1 MKAHHRAGLAFSVA
15 SFDRRD
21 PGDAAGIRIFTR
33 AVELLTALAY
43 AKRSLPGGEEVLY
56 SAGFAKLEE
65 LMPKLEASRIDGSK
79 PSLNAFFTLALGRA
93 FQNASDKHRNNTVFS
108 MGGYFDPESAEE
120 TDALLWGM
128 GAFTRAADEVGSRP
142 ELSVGAEPVLN
153 ALIAGAMAS
162 LAIDERRVVLLRAEV
177 ETLWAPSLANPSGDV
192 VQPTWEA
199 LSIELGVSA
208 RPLHERAVRRI
219 NKYTRSTSALVVLA
233 RGGR

>member
-1 MKAHHRAGLAFSVA
+1 MKSHRRAGLAFSVA

-21 PGDAAGIRIFTR
+21 RGDAAGIRIFTR

-108 MGGYFDPESAEE
+108 MGGYFDPETADE

-128 GAFTRAADEVGSRP
+128 GAFTHAADEVGSRP
-142 ELSVGAEPVLN
+142 EPSVGTEPLLN
-153 ALIAGAMAS
+153 ALISAALAS
-162 LAIDERRVVLLRAEV
+162 LTIDERRVVLLRAEV
-177 ETLWAPSLANPSGDV
+177 ETLWAQSSANPSGDV

-199 LSIELGVSA
+199 LSIELGVAA
-208 RPLHERAVRRI
+208 RPLHERAVRKI
-219 NKYTRSTSALVVLA
+219 NKHIRTVGSLVLA
-233 RGGR
+233 TSGR

>member
-1 MKAHHRAGLAFSVA
+1 MKAHHGAGLAFSVG
-15 SFDRRD
+15 SFDRLD

-56 SAGFAKLEE
+56 AAGFAKLEE

-108 MGGYFDPESAEE
+108 IGGYFDPETADE

-128 GAFTRAADEVGSRP
+128 GAYAPAANEVDDRSER
-142 ELSVGAEPVLN
+142 SVGAEPLLN
-153 ALIAGAMAS
+153 ALISAALAS
-162 LAIDERRVVLLRAEV
+162 LTIDERRVILLRAEV
-177 ETLWAPSLANPSGDV
+177 ETLWAPSLANPSGNV

-219 NKYTRSTSALVVLA
+219 NKHIRTTSSLVFA
-233 RGGR
+233 TGGR